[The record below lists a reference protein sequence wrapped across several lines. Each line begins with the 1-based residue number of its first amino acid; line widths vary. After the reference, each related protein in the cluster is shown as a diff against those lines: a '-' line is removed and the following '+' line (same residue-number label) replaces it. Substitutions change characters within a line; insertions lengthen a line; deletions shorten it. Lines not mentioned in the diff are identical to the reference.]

1 MLGMAAVG
9 VDRSFDM
16 LWVDLY
22 RLNILNGPVS
32 PRGVLLRTRLVV
44 ASDREGSRVLA
55 LESSWNDGVIIAMSL
70 LPSGAT
76 ISDEELP

>member
-1 MLGMAAVG
+1 MSPIAFARGEPTMVSEPRAGEDASSVLGMAAVG

-32 PRGVLLRTRLVV
+32 PRG
-44 ASDREGSRVLA
+44 
-55 LESSWNDGVIIAMSL
+55 
-70 LPSGAT
+70 
-76 ISDEELP
+76 

>member
-1 MLGMAAVG
+1 MGQPFGRPWADPCQL
-9 VDRSFDM
+9 D
-16 LWVDLY
+16 
-22 RLNILNGPVS
+22 ILEGPMS
-32 PRGVLLRTRLVV
+32 PQGGLLRTQLVV